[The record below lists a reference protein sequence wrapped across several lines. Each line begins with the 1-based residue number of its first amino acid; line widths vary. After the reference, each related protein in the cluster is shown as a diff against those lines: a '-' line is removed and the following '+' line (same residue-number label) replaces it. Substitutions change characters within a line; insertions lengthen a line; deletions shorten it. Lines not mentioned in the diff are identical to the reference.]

1 MGKPNKKLK
10 NQWKNPLKN
19 LSKNEKHNF
28 SFALSLP
35 AILGFTPH
43 RAHLAR
49 PPEAAQWGAP
59 SFGDGAGLPMYKRL
73 QFM

>member
-1 MGKPNKKLK
+1 LEHPWTNHKNLGKQMGKPNKKLK

-49 PPEAAQWGAP
+49 PPEAAQ
-59 SFGDGAGLPMYKRL
+59 
-73 QFM
+73 